1 MRRKQ
6 TKVKEPVRLRFKE
19 LKDGGKSIFLDYQVN
34 GRRCREAL
42 KLYLVPER
50 DATARVQNENAL
62 QAANTIKSKRIIEL
76 MREEAGLSKAT
87 VRGKMRLSDWMDTYR
102 TQKTGQGRADNYIRS
117 INAACAYLGDYARDG
132 LTMQDVNA
140 EFCRGFIEYLKTS
153 PGRQGRGISSG
164 TRAQILTIC
173 SGMLNAAVSA
183 EIIQTNPMHNIP
195 AECKPKRP
203 ESTREFL
210 TVEEVQALVS
220 APCKNESVK
229 RAFLF
234 SCFCGLR
241 WSDVCA
247 LRWCDISC
255 NGNHYHARITIKK
268 TRRPLVV
275 PLSEAALQQL
285 PERGNAGD
293 DDTVFTLPS
302 LDAATRHLKAW
313 AMLCGINKNIS
324 FHVARHTFATALLS
338 LGGDLYTVSK
348 LLGHSEV
355 HTTQIYAKIIDQK
368 RDNTAD
374 LLNSIILPQSAK

>member
-1 MRRKQ
+1 
-6 TKVKEPVRLRFKE
+6 
-19 LKDGGKSIFLDYQVN
+19 
-34 GRRCREAL
+34 
-42 KLYLVPER
+42 
-50 DATARVQNENAL
+50 
-62 QAANTIKSKRIIEL
+62 
-76 MREEAGLSKAT
+76 
-87 VRGKMRLSDWMDTYR
+87 
-102 TQKTGQGRADNYIRS
+102 
-117 INAACAYLGDYARDG
+117 
-132 LTMQDVNA
+132 
-140 EFCRGFIEYLKTS
+140 
-153 PGRQGRGISSG
+153 
-164 TRAQILTIC
+164 
-173 SGMLNAAVSA
+173 MLNAAVSA

-255 NGNHYHARITIKK
+255 NGNHYHARITVKK

-313 AMLCGINKNIS
+313 AMPYVRHGVI
-324 FHVARHTFATALLS
+324 VARGRLVHRQQAVGT
-338 LGGDLYTVSK
+338 LGGTHDPDLRQNHRPKARQYRRP
-348 LLGHSEV
+348 
-355 HTTQIYAKIIDQK
+355 A
-368 RDNTAD
+368 
-374 LLNSIILPQSAK
+374 